1 MKENSPID
9 KSSIVNKI
17 HVHQY
22 AVSEDSNSIKYNKT
36 RIQTLFSHM
45 QLYLYMY
52 KLQLHENVIS

>member
-22 AVSEDSNSIKYNKT
+22 AASEDSNSIKYNKT
-36 RIQTLFSHM
+36 RTNTIFPYATILVHVQIATS
-45 QLYLYMY
+45 
-52 KLQLHENVIS
+52 